1 MRDVSTMTVTVKG
14 QGQFP
19 KEWRDLAGLQKG
31 GPVRVT
37 ALNDPNHSLLITPIR
52 KARRTSKGLAK
63 FLLSCPVP
71 LTAPERHLLPSK

>member
-1 MRDVSTMTVTVKG
+1 MRDVEVMTLTVKS

-19 KEWRDLAGLQKG
+19 KEWRDLAGLREG

-37 ALNDPNHSLLITPIR
+37 ALNDSDHSLLITPIR
-52 KARRTSKGLAK
+52 KARRASKRLAK

-71 LTAPERHLLPSK
+71 LPVPERHVLPFK

>member
-1 MRDVSTMTVTVKG
+1 MTVTVKG

-37 ALNDPNHSLLITPIR
+37 ALNDPDHSLLITPIR
-52 KARRTSKGLAK
+52 KARRTSRDWRN
-63 FLLSCPVP
+63 FCCRVP
-71 LTAPERHLLPSK
+71 FR